1 MEESYVGRRP
11 HEAGPHPL
19 TKLVAVQRP
28 SFECFRG
35 RGAAAQLVLG
45 GKAYQ
50 VSVLVGDLST
60 RSLVDRALAV
70 ARSFALAR

>member
-1 MEESYVGRRP
+1 MKPGRT
-11 HEAGPHPL
+11 PL

-50 VSVLVGDLST
+50 VSVLLGD
-60 RSLVDRALAV
+60 RAMRGLVDRALAV